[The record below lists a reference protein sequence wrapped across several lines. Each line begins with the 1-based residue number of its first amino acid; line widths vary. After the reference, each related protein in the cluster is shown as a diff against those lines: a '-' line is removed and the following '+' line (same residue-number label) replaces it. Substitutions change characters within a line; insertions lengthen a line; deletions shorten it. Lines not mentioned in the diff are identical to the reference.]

1 MNILIIISKKVA
13 QLVLAV
19 FFLSLFVFFIS
30 RLAPGDPLLSYYGES
45 VERMSMKEQNKAREK
60 LGLNASLC
68 QQYTTWLKKAVQN
81 DYGISYKYK
90 QPVTKVIGEV
100 YMNTIILGGSAY
112 ILTFVFALLL
122 GIFCT
127 LYEDHWLDRIICKLG
142 VITTCIPS
150 FWIALVLILVFS
162 VNLEWLPTSGAYAL
176 GQANN
181 IVSRISHLILP
192 LTILTLSHTWY
203 YAYMIRNKLLDEV
216 REDYVL
222 LCKVKGLNKSEI
234 IWRHCLRNIM
244 PAYITI
250 MAISVPH
257 ILGGTYVVEKI
268 FSYPGMGTLC
278 FESAKYHDYN
288 MLMVLCLL
296 TGVLVIVANLLA
308 QIICNYFDPRMKQNQ
323 EVEME

>member
-1 MNILIIISKKVA
+1 MFLLS
-13 QLVLAV
+13 LLV
-19 FFLSLFVFFIS
+19 FFMS

-45 VERMSMKEQNKAREK
+45 VERMSMEEQNKAREK
-60 LGLNASLC
+60 LGLNAPLY
-68 QQYTTWLKKAVQN
+68 QQYTAWLKKAVQN

-100 YMNTIILGGSAY
+100 YMNTIILGGLAY

-192 LTILTLSHTWY
+192 LIILTLSHTWY

-234 IWRHCLRNIM
+234 IRHHCLRNIM

-250 MAISVPH
+250 MAIS
-257 ILGGTYVVEKI
+257 
-268 FSYPGMGTLC
+268 
-278 FESAKYHDYN
+278 
-288 MLMVLCLL
+288 
-296 TGVLVIVANLLA
+296 
-308 QIICNYFDPRMKQNQ
+308 
-323 EVEME
+323 